1 MHLDG
6 DLETREALDTMSARY
21 SVKSILHSIAA
32 PCLAVVCLI
41 GACSAGIISAQ
52 VDVYDLCMRGL
63 MGALAS
69 NTNDIQVTDQETH
82 HNPAAVAWIEVDGTQ
97 ISYPV
102 AQPTSTMADDY
113 YLHHAIDGT
122 PHSLGC
128 PYIDRR
134 SSKDGQ
140 HVVVYAHH
148 LASSPV
154 LFGELANRYQ
164 QDAFDK
170 LGNATWRSVEDG
182 KVDRTTIFQPLCTLH
197 VPASYEAIQRFSFT
211 SIEDMKAW
219 LTELAREASAC
230 TENWQTA
237 INGARRVLS
246 LITCT
251 EGNGHSMWRTIVI
264 FVSGDQSEAVRRD
277 RARMTT

>member
-1 MHLDG
+1 
-6 DLETREALDTMSARY
+6 
-21 SVKSILHSIAA
+21 
-32 PCLAVVCLI
+32 
-41 GACSAGIISAQ
+41 
-52 VDVYDLCMRGL
+52 
-63 MGALAS
+63 
-69 NTNDIQVTDQETH
+69 
-82 HNPAAVAWIEVDGTQ
+82 
-97 ISYPV
+97 
-102 AQPTSTMADDY
+102 MADDY

-140 HVVVYAHH
+140 HIVVYAHH

-164 QDAFDK
+164 QGAFNK

-182 KVDRTTIFQPLCTLH
+182 KVARTTIFQPLCALR

-211 SIEDMKAW
+211 SIEDTKAW
-219 LTELAREASAC
+219 LTKLAHEASAC

-237 INGARRVLS
+237 ISDARRVLS

-251 EGNGHSMWRTIVI
+251 EGNSHSMRRTIVI
-264 FVSGDQSEAVRRD
+264 FVSGDQSEAG
-277 RARMTT
+277 

>member
-1 MHLDG
+1 MYLDG
-6 DLETREALDTMSARY
+6 NLETREALGTMSAHY
-21 SVKSILHSIAA
+21 SVKSILRSIAA
-32 PCLAVVCLI
+32 LYLAVVCLI

-52 VDVYDLCMRGL
+52 VDVYDLRMRGL

-97 ISYPV
+97 INYPV

-154 LFGELANRYQ
+154 LFDELANRYQ

-182 KVDRTTIFQPLCTLH
+182 KVDRTTIFQPLCALR

-219 LTELAREASAC
+219 LTELAREASAY

-237 INGARRVLS
+237 ISGARRVLS

-264 FVSGDQSEAVRRD
+264 FVSGDQSEAG
-277 RARMTT
+277 

>member
-1 MHLDG
+1 MYLDG
-6 DLETREALDTMSARY
+6 DLETREALGSMSARY

-32 PCLAVVCLI
+32 PCLAVICLI

-52 VDVYDLCMRGL
+52 VDAYDLRMRGL

-69 NTNDIQVTDQETH
+69 NANDIQVTDQMAY
-82 HNPAAVAWIEVDGTQ
+82 HNPAVVAWIDVDGTH

-182 KVDRTTIFQPLCTLH
+182 KVARTTIFQPLCALR
-197 VPASYEAIQRFSFT
+197 VSASYEAIQRFSFT

-237 INGARRVLS
+237 TSGAQRVLS

-251 EGNGHSMWRTIVI
+251 EGNGHSMRRTIVI
-264 FVSGDQSEAVRRD
+264 FVSGDQSEAG
-277 RARMTT
+277 

>member
-1 MHLDG
+1 MYLDG
-6 DLETREALDTMSARY
+6 GLETREALGSMSARY

-32 PCLAVVCLI
+32 PCLAVICLI
-41 GACSAGIISAQ
+41 SACSTGILSAQ
-52 VDVYDLCMRGL
+52 VDAYDPRMRGL

-69 NTNDIQVTDQETH
+69 NANDIQVTDQMAY
-82 HNPAAVAWIEVDGTQ
+82 HNPAVVAWIDVDGTH

-164 QDAFDK
+164 QGAFDK
-170 LGNATWRSVEDG
+170 LGNATWRSVENG
-182 KVDRTTIFQPLCTLH
+182 KIARTTIFQPLCALR
-197 VPASYEAIQRFSFT
+197 VPASYEAIQQFSFT

-219 LTELAREASAC
+219 LTELAHEASAC

-237 INGARRVLS
+237 ISGARRVLS

-251 EGNGHSMWRTIVI
+251 EGNGHSMRRTIVI
-264 FVSGDQSEAVRRD
+264 FVSGDQSEAG
-277 RARMTT
+277 